1 MILFEH
7 TKNTRMIINGSLR
20 YIRSDVPTRLSQ
32 TEQRWLID
40 SNILTIVDLREETEQ
55 CQKPCLLRNDNA
67 FRYISMPVNGGNII
81 PDSPEDVVLS
91 YINMVD
97 DTMGCI
103 VDTIMSADTNVLYF
117 CNAGKDRTGV
127 VTAII
132 LSKLGYSNEYIINDY
147 LLSGKNLKTD
157 LQLFAQSNTDIDINV
172 ITPKAEYIEKF
183 LEWYQKYAAVKVE

>member
-1 MILFEH
+1 M
-7 TKNTRMIINGSLR
+7 
-20 YIRSDVPTRLSQ
+20 
-32 TEQRWLID
+32 
-40 SNILTIVDLREETEQ
+40 REETEQ

-67 FRYISMPVNGGNII
+67 FRYISMPVNGGNKI

-132 LSKLGYSNEYIINDY
+132 LSKLGYSKEYIIKAAPHKDR
-147 LLSGKNLKTD
+147 LTD
-157 LQLFAQSNTDIDINV
+157 LWHICPSYFSASCTQI
-172 ITPKAEYIEKF
+172 P
-183 LEWYQKYAAVKVE
+183 